1 MKHDFFYVN
10 ILSTNIS
17 KITFSD
23 NLNSR
28 VSDNL
33 NSRVCSY
40 LFLEI
45 KQYIISLHSLQFVCN
60 LMSLVSVS

>member
-10 ILSTNIS
+10 ILSTNFS
-17 KITFSD
+17 KNTF
-23 NLNSR
+23 
-28 VSDNL
+28 SDNL